1 MNVESRHLK
10 WALATLFVPATI
22 VLGACSSDSGNEA
35 AQQGEQMGQQA
46 QKQGEQMGQQAQKQ
60 GEKTGEEWQKKGE
73 EIGEKYEKEYGG

>member
-46 QKQGEQMGQQAQKQ
+46 QKQGE
-60 GEKTGEEWQKKGE
+60 KTGEEWQKKGE